1 MQLKIECHCFLRS
14 DIYASW
20 SHPLVSLAHEA
31 SRASAAYAL
40 RPRHESARKT
50 GKNLPEFFEDG
61 GEKENLRQIR
71 STADAMRTTSAATVL
86 LCLVVLLF
94 QLAVAWDD
102 FDDKFRLDKK
112 VVDDSNIFGSDF
124 EWWKRQE
131 DIKIKRSDKEE
142 HLPYPLIDFDS
153 SKIKHCNSYN
163 CQHNVPRYSA
173 SSELHFALFSPAYR
187 EDMLGQ

>member
-1 MQLKIECHCFLRS
+1 M
-14 DIYASW
+14 
-20 SHPLVSLAHEA
+20 
-31 SRASAAYAL
+31 
-40 RPRHESARKT
+40 
-50 GKNLPEFFEDG
+50 PEFFEDG
-61 GEKENLRQIR
+61 GEKENRRQIR
-71 STADAMRTTSAATVL
+71 STADAMRTTSAATVLL

-131 DIKIKRSDKEE
+131 DIKIKRSDKVE

-153 SKIKHCNSYN
+153 SKIKQCFLQMSTQYTLLFILL
-163 CQHNVPRYSA
+163 CARFCSF
-173 SSELHFALFSPAYR
+173 SSDQYKDLLE
-187 EDMLGQ
+187 

>member
-1 MQLKIECHCFLRS
+1 
-14 DIYASW
+14 
-20 SHPLVSLAHEA
+20 
-31 SRASAAYAL
+31 
-40 RPRHESARKT
+40 
-50 GKNLPEFFEDG
+50 
-61 GEKENLRQIR
+61 
-71 STADAMRTTSAATVL
+71 MRTTSATVL

-131 DIKIKRSDKEE
+131 DIKIKRSDKED

-153 SKIKHCNSYN
+153 SKIKQCFLHNANSIQYTMLFILL
-163 CQHNVPRYSA
+163 CAR
-173 SSELHFALFSPAYR
+173 FCLFSS
-187 EDMLGQ
+187 DH

>member
-1 MQLKIECHCFLRS
+1 ML
-14 DIYASW
+14 
-20 SHPLVSLAHEA
+20 
-31 SRASAAYAL
+31 
-40 RPRHESARKT
+40 
-50 GKNLPEFFEDG
+50 LP
-61 GEKENLRQIR
+61 
-71 STADAMRTTSAATVL
+71 
-86 LCLVVLLF
+86 VVLLF

-153 SKIKHCNSYN
+153 SKIKYCFFQMSTQYTPLLILL
-163 CQHNVPRYSA
+163 CTR
-173 SSELHFALFSPAYR
+173 F
-187 EDMLGQ
+187 

>member
-1 MQLKIECHCFLRS
+1 M
-14 DIYASW
+14 
-20 SHPLVSLAHEA
+20 
-31 SRASAAYAL
+31 
-40 RPRHESARKT
+40 
-50 GKNLPEFFEDG
+50 PEFFEDG
-61 GEKENLRQIR
+61 GEKENRRQIR
-71 STADAMRTTSAATVL
+71 STASAMKTTCAATVL
-86 LCLVVLLF
+86 LPVVLLF

-153 SKIKHCNSYN
+153 SKMLLQAALWHEGFHTVLCILMCARFFFSSAHCK
-163 CQHNVPRYSA
+163 
-173 SSELHFALFSPAYR
+173 
-187 EDMLGQ
+187 G

>member
-1 MQLKIECHCFLRS
+1 
-14 DIYASW
+14 
-20 SHPLVSLAHEA
+20 
-31 SRASAAYAL
+31 
-40 RPRHESARKT
+40 
-50 GKNLPEFFEDG
+50 
-61 GEKENLRQIR
+61 
-71 STADAMRTTSAATVL
+71 MRTTSAATVL

-131 DIKIKRSDKEE
+131 DIKIKRSGKEE

-153 SKIKHCNSYN
+153 SKIMIKHCFLQMPKQYT
-163 CQHNVPRYSA
+163 P
-173 SSELHFALFSPAYR
+173 LFR
-187 EDMLGQ
+187 LL

>member
-1 MQLKIECHCFLRS
+1 
-14 DIYASW
+14 
-20 SHPLVSLAHEA
+20 
-31 SRASAAYAL
+31 
-40 RPRHESARKT
+40 
-50 GKNLPEFFEDG
+50 
-61 GEKENLRQIR
+61 
-71 STADAMRTTSAATVL
+71 MRTTSAATVL
-86 LCLVVLLF
+86 LCSVVLLF

-153 SKIKHCNSYN
+153 SKIKHCFF
-163 CQHNVPRYSA
+163 QMTILMFRRGAQPRRVSQL
-173 SSELHFALFSPAYR
+173 SSP
-187 EDMLGQ
+187 

>member
-1 MQLKIECHCFLRS
+1 
-14 DIYASW
+14 
-20 SHPLVSLAHEA
+20 
-31 SRASAAYAL
+31 
-40 RPRHESARKT
+40 
-50 GKNLPEFFEDG
+50 
-61 GEKENLRQIR
+61 
-71 STADAMRTTSAATVL
+71 MRTTSAATVL
-86 LCLVVLLF
+86 LCLVVLSF

-153 SKIKHCNSYN
+153 SKINHCFLQLLTQYT
-163 CQHNVPRYSA
+163 P
-173 SSELHFALFSPAYR
+173 LFLLMCAGFCYIFFCLLGGPAWA
-187 EDMLGQ
+187 EAGVEA